1 MSNINS
7 EAECETAGTQGN
19 DVIPCSPGDKYHI
32 HSNQESHGED
42 TQTGI
47 KAVTLMMPT
56 KVVFIIKMPSVK
68 MEIA

>member
-1 MSNINS
+1 MSEVNVKQQ
-7 EAECETAGTQGN
+7 GTH
-19 DVIPCSPGDKYHI
+19 DAKVFPCSPWDKYH
-32 HSNQESHGED
+32 SNPNQGSYYKAS
-42 TQTGI
+42 QTSI